1 VKEPDFVSADLVDYT
16 IAPLTAR
23 GISVEAARR
32 YGYGVGTFKG
42 SPCHVAN
49 WYDDAGKVVGQKI
62 RTPSREFFTLGKVEG
77 LYGRTRMKQGGKM
90 VVITE
95 GELDALAVSDVLG
108 NSWPV
113 VSVPHGV
120 DSAVKWIKKDIKWL
134 ETFERVVLC
143 FDADEFGQKAI
154 EACRTLFTPGKCH
167 IAALTR
173 KDPCDYLAAGDAG
186 QLVRAIWDAQKWTP
200 AGIVTGDALLKAAL
214 TKPQRV
220 ACGWPWPALDE
231 KMMGLRYQ
239 ELGMVVSGT
248 GSGKSTF
255 CRRMAAHFLGNGLS
269 VGYLALEEEPRTTT
283 LGIYSVHAKENL
295 TVAEDPDEDKIKS
308 AHFEWGNKLYAFDH
322 FGSTGTDDLLD
333 SVRYMIV
340 GLGCKIVIL
349 DHISIAVSGLDVDE
363 RKGLDIIMT
372 RLRTLVQETGALLIA
387 VSHLRRGQGTP
398 HEEGGEI
405 SLQDIRSTQGIA
417 QMSNF
422 VIALERNQQHDDET
436 ERNMVKVRVL
446 KNRHTGKTGLAGKLF
461 YNFQTGDLENVTQDG
476 EF

>member
-1 VKEPDFVSADLVDYT
+1 
-16 IAPLTAR
+16 
-23 GISVEAARR
+23 
-32 YGYGVGTFKG
+32 
-42 SPCHVAN
+42 
-49 WYDDAGKVVGQKI
+49 
-62 RTPSREFFTLGKVEG
+62 
-77 LYGRTRMKQGGKM
+77 M

-113 VSVPHGV
+113 VSIPHGV
-120 DSAVKWIKKDIKWL
+120 GTARKWIQKDIQWL
-134 ETFERVVLC
+134 ESFERVVLC
-143 FDADEFGQKAI
+143 FDNDEFGQKAI
-154 EACRTLFTPGKCH
+154 EECRELFTPGKCH
-167 IAALTR
+167 IASLTR
-173 KDPCDYLAAGDAG
+173 KDPCEYLAAGETA

-200 AGIVTGDALLKAAL
+200 AGIITGDALLKAAL
-214 TKPQRV
+214 TKVSRV
-220 ACGWPWPALDE
+220 ECGWPWPELDD
-231 KMMGLRYQ
+231 KMMGLRYR
-239 ELGMVVSGT
+239 ELGMIVAGT

-255 CRRMAAHFLGNGLS
+255 CRRIAAHFLDNGLS

-283 LGIYSVHAKENL
+283 LGIYSIHAKENL
-295 TVAEDPDEDKIKS
+295 TVDDEPDEEKIKS
-308 AHFEWGNKLYAFDH
+308 AHFEWGSRLYAFDH
-322 FGSTGTDDLLD
+322 FGSTGTDELLNR
-333 SVRYMIV
+333 VRYMIV
-340 GLGCKIVIL
+340 GLGCKIIIL

-387 VSHLRRGQGTP
+387 VSHLRRTTGAS

-422 VIALERNQQHDDET
+422 VLALERNQQHEDET

-461 YNFQTGDLENVTQDG
+461 YNFETGDLESTTQDG